1 MSFPSFPLAML
12 GMQFSLNLDER
23 VATTLSSMIDDDQ
36 LSKNL
41 KAATSSYQDPELM
54 EQLKAIFDDLPLSQW
69 ETLETDK
76 YWKKMQEMGW
86 KQNRDN

>member
-1 MSFPSFPLAML
+1 ML